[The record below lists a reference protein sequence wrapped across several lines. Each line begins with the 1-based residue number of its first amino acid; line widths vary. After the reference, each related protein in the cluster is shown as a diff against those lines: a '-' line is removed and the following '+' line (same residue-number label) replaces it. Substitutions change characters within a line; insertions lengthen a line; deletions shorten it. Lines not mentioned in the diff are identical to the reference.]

1 MKTPDEIKKGLE
13 CCTSCKPEDCCVCA
27 YKANDCKCV
36 SMLTGDALAYIQQ
49 LETNN
54 HQLLTVNRQLHNSMF
69 MRDDV
74 DFILKVARSE
84 LEFRL
89 PRWIPVEE
97 RLPDN
102 DIQYLTYTTAR
113 ECVVCYYNGDGDW
126 ISDWASNDSPDVT
139 HWMPLPEPPEE
150 N

>member
-1 MKTPDEIKKGLE
+1 MKTPEEIKSGLE
-13 CCTSCKPEDCCVCA
+13 CCAQRSNCEECPYHDHNMAMRGYDGPMCI
-27 YKANDCKCV
+27 NR
-36 SMLTGDALAYIQQ
+36 LLGDTLAYHRQ
-49 LETNN
+49 LVTNKG
-54 HQLLTVNRQLHNSMF
+54 QLLTRCKQTPSP
-69 MRDDV
+69 
-74 DFILKVARSE
+74 AQC
-84 LEFRL
+84 
-89 PRWIPVEE
+89 WISVEE
-97 RLPDN
+97 WLPDD